1 MRPGEYESANPLGDL
16 DSGSPFFGL
25 DEDPIDHPGGHRP
38 TRSERHQR
46 AAGRRR
52 ARRGRFILLL
62 VLALV
67 VVAAAVLVPWI
78 RSQLSVKD
86 YSGSGTSAVV
96 VVSIPSGAS
105 AAQIGSILVGK
116 GVVASSEAFTNAAK
130 DNPKSVG
137 IQPGAYNLHPHMSGR
152 SAVLA
157 LLDPAS
163 RNTDGDVVVPE
174 GATVVDVEARLVT
187 VLGASQKASIDQ
199 MLAHAGD
206 LGLPLNYGTLT
217 GSPEGFLYPATYTF
231 DPGTTG
237 EAALQDMVQRFISQ
251 DRQTNFASSAKA
263 VNLTPYQAL
272 IIASI
277 AQAEAKFP
285 DDYPK
290 VARVIL
296 NRIAAHM
303 PLQIDATSAYAAKL
317 LGLDPSKVIY
327 SQIDSPYNTYTHAG
341 LPPTPI
347 GNPGAQALDA
357 AVNPATGNW
366 LYYVNGDQSGNL
378 FFTNDANA
386 FAAAVAT
393 CRKNNWG
400 CG

>member
-1 MRPGEYESANPLGDL
+1 VRPGEYEST
-16 DSGSPFFGL
+16 SPFFGF
-25 DEDPIDHPGGHRP
+25 DEDPADHPDEQHQP
-38 TRSERHQR
+38 TRTERHRRGTGQR
-46 AAGRRR
+46 N
-52 ARRGRFILLL
+52 ARRGRWTLLI
-62 VLALV
+62 VVALV
-67 VVAAAVLVPWI
+67 VVAGAVLVPWI
-78 RSQLSVKD
+78 HSQLSVKD
-86 YSGSGTSAVV
+86 YSGSGSSTVV
-96 VVSIPSGAS
+96 VVTIPSGAS
-105 AAQIGSILVGK
+105 AAQIGSILQGK
-116 GVVASSEAFTNAAK
+116 GVVASTEAFTNAAN

-137 IQPGAYNLHPHMSGR
+137 IQPGSYNLHSHMSGK

-163 RNTDGDVVVPE
+163 RNSDDDVVVPE
-174 GATVVDVEARLVT
+174 GATVIDVEARLVK

-199 MLAHAGD
+199 FLKHAGD
-206 LGLPLNYGTLT
+206 IGLPVNYGTLT

-263 VNLTPYQAL
+263 VNITPYQAL

-285 DDYPK
+285 ADYPK

-317 LGLDPSKVIY
+317 QGLDPSKIIY
-327 SQIDSPYNTYTHAG
+327 SQIDSPYNTYTHDG

-347 GNPGAQALDA
+347 GNPGAEAMNG
-357 AVNPATGNW
+357 AVNPASGNW
-366 LYYVNGDQSGNL
+366 LYYVNADAAGNL
-378 FFTNDANA
+378 FFTNDPNA
-386 FAAAVAT
+386 FATAVDT
-393 CRKNNWG
+393 CHKNNWG